1 MTLLM
6 MLKMGLVMQ
15 NHLAEGHL
23 TPQTDTD
30 LENIIYRDSVR
41 LD

>member
-1 MTLLM
+1 

-15 NHLAEGHL
+15 NISAEGHL